1 MLKKVLIGLLVFFI
15 VIVGA
20 LALTP
25 LLFKDKLVAIAKN
38 EINKSI
44 NAKVNFDD
52 VSVSLFKSFPKLHFG
67 LKDLDISGVGKFEG
81 VSLAQVDE
89 LSAGINLMKYIREQK
104 IEINS
109 IEIDQPIINAVVLKD
124 SSANYDIMKP
134 TEEKEEAAKPF
145 NLDLQKLA
153 INDARISYKDEVSET
168 VARFAGLNIDGSGN
182 FSSDQFKATTALE
195 ADSAYVSMGGTN
207 YLNNSRV
214 SLDANTDID
223 LKNKV
228 YQIIENTIGINDLK
242 LETKG
247 KVDQSKGNTN
257 LDLSFATKDNDLK
270 AFLSLLPSSI
280 VQDLGDIKTDG
291 IFSLDGKIKGV
302 LDSTHIPGFDVNLLV
317 KDGKIQ
323 YKGLPKAITNLGIDM
338 NASNATGNVDLT
350 KINLKHLNAK
360 LGDYPISAQG
370 TVEGLTKMLIN
381 ATANA
386 KVDLGDVQ
394 SFYPLKD
401 QKLDGTLVL
410 NGKANG
416 IYDKAAG
423 LYPKVNAI
431 FNIAN
436 GYYENKAYNA
446 QLKNIL
452 ADASLINTTGLIK
465 DSRFEL
471 KNLTASL
478 DNEPVSAKALVY
490 NLADPN
496 FDIALKGKANIEKW
510 LKVFP
515 IEGTDMKGK
524 LNLDVTAKGKQSD
537 IDNKQYQNIATNGV
551 ASLSGFTYKSA
562 NLPATVNMPQA
573 NVKFTPS
580 SIVVEKAQGT
590 IGKSDFNINGNV
602 ENYWAYVLKKNEPLE
617 GNINLTS
624 NKIDVNEFKT
634 PPTGNTSKKSSAPK
648 EEEVVLVP
656 ENLNMNI
663 QTKIGELLYD
673 NLRLTNFAGKVNIND
688 QKLTLSDVGANLL
701 GGSTVINGSYSTKN
715 PYQPDINLN
724 YNIKDWNLKQTFET
738 FNTIQ
743 KIAPISKFISGT
755 FSSSMGLDGKLG
767 KDMNPILNSLTGE
780 GLALVLRGELDK
792 SFKPYMELLN
802 KVNVPQLEKL
812 DLSNLEAKFSFK
824 NGRVNVQPFDFA
836 VKDTKMNIEGS
847 HGFDNTMDYIV
858 HMAVPR
864 GKFGGEMKSF
874 IDAQFKH
881 LETIGV
887 KYDENAP
894 IKFDVLIKGTLTN
907 PVVTTNIKDVM
918 KAFGQDLKNQAIDKG
933 KEVVKDQIK
942 QGLDKLPINIPGSK
956 PNNNSQPANNQQPA
970 NNTTPTDTNAT
981 KPTPAPAPKEQVKT
995 QGKNLLDKLLKP
1007 K

>member
-168 VARFAGLNIDGSGN
+168 VTRFAGLNIDGSGN
-182 FSSDQFKATTALE
+182 FSSNQFKATTALE

-247 KVDQSKGNTN
+247 KVDQSKGNTD

-562 NLPATVNMPQA
+562 DLPATVNMPQA

-956 PNNNSQPANNQQPA
+956 PNNNNQPANNQQPA